1 MLVLKVL
8 ADPVNEVV
16 LEYTLDELMEEVQS
30 YQLVDVRTR
39 KVLSKGLRRW

>member
-8 ADPVNEVV
+8 ADPVDEVV
-16 LEYTLDELMEEVQS
+16 LEYTLDELMEEVRS
-30 YQLVDVRTR
+30 YQLVDVCTR